1 MTYHRSE
8 VGPLAIV
15 ISSRPIGAADA
26 EWIARL
32 VNAYNVLVSDGG
44 PVLHS
49 VAPSAMQRAAAEVA
63 ALERL
68 TGARLTHEVILTSKR
83 NSQRAHRKLAEVALK
98 IARRLNGVVDLTDL
112 IDELTVAHT
121 VTGRTSDGKPFEY
134 HVATPETLESWMA
147 HPRFR
152 MAC

>member
-15 ISSRPIGAADA
+15 ISSRPIDASDA
-26 EWIARL
+26 EWVARL
-32 VNAYNVLVSDGG
+32 VNAYNVFVSDGG

-68 TGARLTHEVILTSKR
+68 TGARLSHEVILTSKR

-98 IARRLNGVVDLTDL
+98 IARHLHGVITLRQLHPSKTQRKRGIGFGAV
-112 IDELTVAHT
+112 ELGYQTLDKLDAARKMEQKPHEV
-121 VTGRTSDGKPFEY
+121 GR
-134 HVATPETLESWMA
+134 
-147 HPRFR
+147 R
-152 MAC
+152 